1 MAGDVTLVL
10 GVVVAAY
17 LLGSI
22 PSAYIVGR
30 LLKGVDIR
38 EVGDGRLGMA
48 FTYRRVGLLGAIIV
62 GIMDVSKGAA
72 AVLLAQG
79 LGLPLPVVLLT
90 GLVVVVGHNWS
101 VFIGFKGGKGALT
114 TYGVLVT
121 LMYWQFFIALA
132 LAGVLYFFT
141 HKSGMSTGALFGF
154 LSLLYWFT
162 GTVVLLSI
170 LPVLISLPMVLKHIF
185 MPKVGAMTMVNVE
198 NLEIRGDG
206 GNR

>member
-30 LLKGVDIR
+30 LLKGEDIR

-62 GIMDVSKGAA
+62 GIMDVSKGAV

-101 VFIGFKGGKGALT
+101 VFIGFK
-114 TYGVLVT
+114 

>member
-1 MAGDVTLVL
+1 MAGDITLVL

-62 GIMDVSKGAA
+62 GLMDVSKGAV

-79 LGLPLPVVLLT
+79 LRLPLPVVLVA
-90 GLVVVVGHNWS
+90 GLAVVFGHNWS
-101 VFIGFKGGKGALT
+101 VFLGFKGGKGALT

-121 LMYWQFFIALA
+121 LMCWQFFIALA
-132 LAGVLYFFT
+132 LAGVLFFFT
-141 HKSGMSTGALFGF
+141 HRSGMSTGVLFGL
-154 LSLLYWFT
+154 LSMLCWFT
-162 GTVVLLSI
+162 GSVILLSI

-185 MPKVGAMTMVNVE
+185 MPKVGATAMATIE
-198 NLEIRGDG
+198 DLGSKEG
-206 GNR
+206 

>member
-1 MAGDVTLVL
+1 
-10 GVVVAAY
+10 
-17 LLGSI
+17 
-22 PSAYIVGR
+22 
-30 LLKGVDIR
+30 
-38 EVGDGRLGMA
+38 MA

-62 GIMDVSKGAA
+62 GIIDVSKGAV

-132 LAGVLYFFT
+132 LAGVLFFFT
-141 HKSGMSTGALFGF
+141 HRSGMSTGALFGF
-154 LSLLYWFT
+154 LSLIDWFT
-162 GTVVLLSI
+162 GSLILLSI

-185 MPKVGAMTMVNVE
+185 MPKVGATAMATIE
-198 NLEIRGDG
+198 NLESKG
-206 GNR
+206 G